1 MAKTNVNDQHQP
13 LPEKIERRLAE
24 LLSMGEFD
32 QGDMAHCRRTYWAA
46 RADWHKILV
55 DCHDAAIARQRAA
68 RAAPTTAPP
77 APPAVRPV
85 PATRGHRPVAQG
97 APA

>member
-24 LLSMGEFD
+24 LQAMGEFGQD
-32 QGDMAHCRRTYWAA
+32 DISHCRCTYWDA

-55 DCHDAAIARQRAA
+55 DCYEMALQRQQGGGGELRQELN
-68 RAAPTTAPP
+68 
-77 APPAVRPV
+77 AVLC
-85 PATRGHRPVAQG
+85 TRGAHQGVA
-97 APA
+97 A